1 MGRINCINKLI
12 VKLIVDTVSSVI
24 FCIFTIFTVRCL
36 NFSDDTPLVFEQ
48 ITPWFSQ
55 SKTFEALSARHDFT
69 RSQQTVHIC
78 EAES

>member
-1 MGRINCINKLI
+1 MGRINCINKWI

-24 FCIFTIFTVRCL
+24 FCIFTIFTVRL

-55 SKTFEALSARHDFT
+55 SKTFEALSACHDFA
-69 RSQQTVHIC
+69 RSQQMVHIC